1 MENRNAVMLA
11 EDEFIIETLSSEN
24 IIGLEGYCDYL
35 TKHDMW
41 NTVGQLYIRTSIPDD
56 PSEPYCKNYI
66 PSMIVYNPN
75 PFPVIINYLT
85 FA

>member
-1 MENRNAVMLA
+1 
-11 EDEFIIETLSSEN
+11 
-24 IIGLEGYCDYL
+24 
-35 TKHDMW
+35 MW